1 MRLITLLIAVFALT
15 ACGPKDESNHE
26 SSTQSGNQ
34 AAQQAAPAATQ
45 QEVTAAPEPQPFDL
59 AHDYFSFA
67 NTDQFVTRHLNLDLT
82 VDFDK
87 KELRGAAVLSMN
99 RLDPAASDI
108 VLDTRDLHIES
119 VSVNGTAADFAYS
132 QTDEVLGQALKI
144 AIPDGQQA
152 DAELQVEIHYKTDP
166 GASALQWLPPEL
178 TAGGEHPYM
187 FSQSQSI
194 HARSWIPLQDSPAV
208 RVTYA
213 ATIHTPPELLAV
225 MSANNDP
232 ETPRN
237 GEYHFSMPQAIPS
250 YLLAI
255 AVGDIYFAPIGKQ
268 TGIYT
273 EPAVLEA
280 ATYEFADTQNMLDAA
295 ADIYGP
301 YQWGRYDLLILPP
314 SFPFGGMENPRLSF
328 ITPSVLAGDRSLVSL
343 IAHELAHSWS
353 GNLVTNKT
361 WRDIWLNEGT
371 TSYVTQRLME
381 VLYSKERADEER
393 VLSYRE
399 LQNSMQ
405 TVKPEMQ
412 ALAPRVKLDDPDE
425 SQGSMHYDKGELF
438 MQHLENVFG
447 REIFDPILA
456 GYFKHFEWQSISTEQ
471 FLEYLDKHLLQQHPG
486 KYTRTQAEQWLYE
499 PGLPDDAPV
508 PHSETLDKAAQL
520 ASSWA
525 LGEVALGSIALD
537 QFSPQATVYFINN
550 LPTDLSDEQLSA
562 LDSQLGF
569 SQSLNAEIARAW
581 FIQVATRR
589 HQAAYADMQAYL
601 NRYGRT
607 RLVLPVYL
615 ALANNGQDAELSRE
629 MLAGASGKYHPLTK
643 QAIDSYLKKA
653 E

>member
-1 MRLITLLIAVFALT
+1 MRHFALALSIVFLIA
-15 ACGPKDESNHE
+15 CSPKDEPNKDVVDPTTS
-26 SSTQSGNQ
+26 
-34 AAQQAAPAATQ
+34 
-45 QEVTAAPEPQPFDL
+45 QPTVKEKAETPKVELFDL
-59 AHDYFSFA
+59 EHDYFSFA
-67 NTDQFVTRHLNLDLT
+67 NTDQFVTRHLKLDLT

-87 KELRGAAVLSMN
+87 KELRGSAVLLMN

-108 VLDTRDLHIES
+108 ILDTRNLHIER
-119 VSVNGTAADFAYS
+119 VSVNGVEAAHSYTK
-132 QTDEVLGQALKI
+132 TDKVLGQALSI
-144 AIPDGQQA
+144 AIPDGLQG
-152 DAELQVEIHYKTDP
+152 DEELQVEIHYKTDP
-166 GASALQWLPPEL
+166 TATALQWLPPEL
-178 TAGGEHPYM
+178 TAGGEFPYM

-194 HARSWIPLQDSPAV
+194 HARSWAPIQDSPAV
-208 RVTYA
+208 RMTYE

-255 AVGDIYFAPIGKQ
+255 AVGDIYFAPIGEQ
-268 TGIYT
+268 TGIYA
-273 EPAVLEA
+273 EPEVLEA
-280 ATYEFADTQNMLDAA
+280 SVYEFGDTQNMLEVAEKM
-295 ADIYGP
+295 YGP

-343 IAHELAHSWS
+343 VAHELAHSWS

-361 WRDIWLNEGT
+361 WRDIWLNEGI

-399 LQNSMQ
+399 LQNSMK

-412 ALAPRVKLDDPDE
+412 ALAPRKRLDNPDE

-438 MQHLENVFG
+438 MRHLENKFG
-447 REIFDPILA
+447 RDDFDPFLA
-456 GYFKHFEWQSISTEQ
+456 AYFKHFEFESISTEQ
-471 FLEYLDKHLLQQHPG
+471 FLDYLDTHLLLKYPG
-486 KYTRTQAEQWLYE
+486 KYTREQAEEWLYE
-499 PGLPDDAPV
+499 PAIPDDAPV
-508 PHSETLDKAAQL
+508 PTSETLDKAGQL

-525 LGEVALGSIALD
+525 VGEVEVGSIPLD
-537 QFSPQATVYFINN
+537 QFSPQASVYFINS
-550 LPTDLSDEQLSA
+550 LPMDLSDEQLSE
-562 LDSQLGF
+562 LDEQFGM
-569 SQSLNAEIARAW
+569 SQSMNAEIARAW

-589 HQAAYADMQAYL
+589 HQAAYDEMTAYL

-607 RLVLPVYL
+607 RLVLPVYV
-615 ALANNGQDAELSRE
+615 ALAKNGQDGALSRE
-629 MLAGASGKYHPLTK
+629 IFEGASSKYHPLTYR
-643 QAIDSYLKKA
+643 AIDHSLKKI
-653 E
+653 EQ

>member
-1 MRLITLLIAVFALT
+1 MRLITLLLAVIALT
-15 ACGPKDESNHE
+15 ACSPKDEPKNETAGS
-26 SSTQSGNQ
+26 
-34 AAQQAAPAATQ
+34 ATPQDVQ
-45 QEVTAAPEPQPFDL
+45 QERVEPVKQESFDL

-67 NTDQFVTRHLNLDLT
+67 NTDQFVTKHLNLDLK

-87 KELRGAAVLSMN
+87 KELRGVAVLLMN
-99 RLDPAASDI
+99 RLDPAANDI
-108 VLDTRDLHIES
+108 VLDSRDLHIES
-119 VSVNGTAADFAYS
+119 VSVNGVEAAYAYTT
-132 QTDEVLGQALKI
+132 TDKVLGQALSI
-144 AIPDGQQA
+144 TIPDGQQA
-152 DAELQVEIHYKTDP
+152 DEELQVEIHYKTDP
-166 GASALQWLPPEL
+166 TATALQWLPPEL
-178 TAGGEHPYM
+178 TAGGEFPYM

-194 HARSWIPLQDSPAV
+194 HARSWVPLQDSPAV
-208 RVTYA
+208 RMTYE

-237 GEYHFSMPQAIPS
+237 GEYSFSMPQAIPS

-255 AVGDIYFAPIGKQ
+255 AVGDIYFAPIGEQ
-268 TGIYT
+268 TGIYA
-273 EPAVLEA
+273 EPEVLDAAV
-280 ATYEFADTQNMLDAA
+280 YEFADTQNMLDAA
-295 ADIYGP
+295 ANMYGP

-361 WRDIWLNEGT
+361 WRDIWLNEGI

-381 VLYSKERADEER
+381 VLYSKDRADEER

-399 LQNSMQ
+399 LQNSIK

-412 ALAPRVKLDDPDE
+412 ALAPRKKLDNPDE

-447 REIFDPILA
+447 RDTFDPFLA
-456 GYFKHFEWQSISTEQ
+456 GYFKHFEFESISTEQ
-471 FLEYLDKHLLQQHPG
+471 FLDYLDTNLLQKYPG
-486 KYTRTQAEQWLYE
+486 KYTREQAEEWLYQ
-499 PGLPDDAPV
+499 PAIPDDAPV
-508 PHSETLDKAAQL
+508 PHSDTLDSAAQL
-520 ASSWA
+520 ANSWA
-525 LGEVALGSIALD
+525 AGEVAVDNIPLD

-550 LPTDLSDEQLSA
+550 LPTDLSDEQLTA
-562 LDSQLGF
+562 LDGQFSF

-581 FIQVATRR
+581 FIQVASRR
-589 HQAAYADMQAYL
+589 HQASYGDMKAYL

-615 ALANNGQDAELSRE
+615 ALAKNGQDGDLSRE
-629 MLAGASGKYHPLTK
+629 LFKQASVKYHPLTNY
-643 QAIDSYLKKA
+643 AIDSYLKKV
-653 E
+653 EL

>member
-1 MRLITLLIAVFALT
+1 MRLITLLLAVIALT
-15 ACGPKDESNHE
+15 ACDPKDEANNE
-26 SSTQSGNQ
+26 
-34 AAQQAAPAATQ
+34 AAQK
-45 QEVTAAPEPQPFDL
+45 VAPEATVQERVEPAKQETVDL

-67 NTDQFVTRHLNLDLT
+67 NTDQFVTKHLNLDLT

-87 KELRGAAVLSMN
+87 KELRGAAVLLMN
-99 RLDPAASDI
+99 RLDPAAKDI

-119 VSVNGTAADFAYS
+119 VSVNGVEADYAYTT
-132 QTDEVLGQALKI
+132 TDKVLGQALSI
-144 AIPDGQQA
+144 AVPDGQLT
-152 DAELQVEIHYKTDP
+152 DEELQVEIHYKTDP
-166 GASALQWLPPEL
+166 AATALQWLPPEL
-178 TAGGEHPYM
+178 TAGGEFPYM

-194 HARSWIPLQDSPAV
+194 HARSWVPIQDSPAV
-208 RVTYA
+208 RMTYE

-237 GEYHFSMPQAIPS
+237 GEYSFSMPQAIPS

-255 AVGDIYFAPIGKQ
+255 AVGDIYFAPIGEQ

-273 EPAVLEA
+273 EPEVLEA
-280 ATYEFADTQNMLDAA
+280 SVYEFGDTQNMLEVAEKM
-295 ADIYGP
+295 YGP

-361 WRDIWLNEGT
+361 WRDIWLNEGI

-381 VLYSKERADEER
+381 VLYSKDRADEER

-399 LQNSMQ
+399 LQNSMN

-412 ALAPRVKLDDPDE
+412 ALAPRKKLDNPDE

-438 MQHLENVFG
+438 MQHLENVYG
-447 REIFDPILA
+447 RGDFDPFLA
-456 GYFKHFEWQSISTEQ
+456 AYFKHFEFESISTEQ
-471 FLEYLDKHLLQQHPG
+471 FLDYLDTNLLQKYPG
-486 KYTRTQAEQWLYE
+486 KYTRAQAEEWLYE
-499 PGLPDDAPV
+499 PAIPTDAPV
-508 PHSETLDKAAQL
+508 PSSETLDKAAQL
-520 ASSWA
+520 ANSWA
-525 LGEVALGSIALD
+525 VGEVAVDSIPMD
-537 QFSPQATVYFINN
+537 QFSPQASVYFINN
-550 LPTDLSDEQLSA
+550 LPMDLSDEQLGE
-562 LDSQLGF
+562 LDEQFGL
-569 SQSLNAEIARAW
+569 SQSLNAEITRAW

-589 HQAAYADMQAYL
+589 HQAAYEHMTAYL

-607 RLVLPVYL
+607 RLVLPVYV
-615 ALANNGQDAELSRE
+615 ALAKNGQDGALSRNIFE
-629 MLAGASGKYHPLTK
+629 TAGHKYHPLTNR
-643 QAIDSYLKKA
+643 AIEYSLK
-653 E
+653 EVEQ